1 MRILRHTAV
10 VCVAAAAL
18 LLGIAP
24 AGASPGVFKSVYH
37 AGYFAGPGGITHAV
51 SATAT
56 VTLPSIAC
64 GQGENSAID
73 PTVAVY
79 DSNTSANSVASTG
92 VRFECVNGHATYQP
106 QMLINGVRTFPALT
120 VHTGDQIRETVT
132 QNAGGATDQ
141 LVDVTTNTT
150 VSRSGAGSTTDN
162 YATVTME
169 SVNTTPTSSIPQP
182 VPNFGKEKF
191 NIVRI
196 NGRSLVG
203 LNISEWE
210 MYSGTSDPPA
220 ANAHLLIATGAV
232 NSNGAF
238 ETYFHRRS

>member
-1 MRILRHTAV
+1 MRALRHTAV

-24 AGASPGVFKSVYH
+24 AGASPGVFKTVYN

-64 GQGENSAID
+64 GHGENSAID
-73 PTVAVY
+73 PTVEVY
-79 DSNTSANSVASTG
+79 DSNSTNIAQTG
-92 VRFECVNGHATYQP
+92 VRLKCVNGHATYQP

-141 LVDVTTNTT
+141 LVDVTTSTT
-150 VSRSGAGSTTDN
+150 VSRSGAASTTDN
-162 YATVTME
+162 YAAISMDAVL
-169 SVNTTPTSSIPQP
+169 TTPTSSIPQP